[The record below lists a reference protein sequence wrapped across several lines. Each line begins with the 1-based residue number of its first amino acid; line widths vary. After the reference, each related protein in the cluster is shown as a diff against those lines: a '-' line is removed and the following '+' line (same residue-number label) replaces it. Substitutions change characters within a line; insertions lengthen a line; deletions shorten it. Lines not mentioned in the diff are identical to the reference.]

1 MGNDSTKPDAFDP
14 FADDASVRSI
24 GALAFENGRD
34 RIALHGALDITRDAA
49 GLADARI
56 LKRTLDAIVTALE
69 AADLPAQVAEAPKAA
84 ERSVKN
90 PFA

>member
-1 MGNDSTKPDAFDP
+1 MPEPDAFDP
-14 FADDASVRSI
+14 FADDASVRSV
-24 GALAFENGRD
+24 GALTFENGTD

-49 GLADARI
+49 GLAAARL

-69 AADLPAQVAEAPKAA
+69 GADLPAQVAEGPTAA
-84 ERSVKN
+84 SRSVAN